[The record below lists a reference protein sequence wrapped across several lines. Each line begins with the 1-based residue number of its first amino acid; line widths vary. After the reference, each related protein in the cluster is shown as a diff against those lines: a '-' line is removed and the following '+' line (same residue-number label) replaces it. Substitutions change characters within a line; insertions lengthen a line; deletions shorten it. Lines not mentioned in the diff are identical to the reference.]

1 MTWNRPLL
9 LAKAKA
15 LAAHIS
21 ISIVLV
27 AIALALMLLR
37 WFPEP
42 LFTTDGGGTGLK
54 LLLVVDLVLGPL
66 LTFVVFNPQKA
77 RRLMVLDLTVIAL
90 LQLGAYGAG
99 LWSIHSVRVQA
110 VAYHEGQFQA
120 VTADTFADQTIEP
133 GSWQA
138 LGNRPPY
145 LVNVRDPKD
154 GDEAAGISAFG
165 FTQGLEP
172 YHLQFLYEPFAVV
185 APQLLPQGLS
195 LAALQ
200 LQQPELAKTA
210 ERWLARH
217 SDITAESARFFRV
230 QGFYGSAVLVL
241 DGEGSWRG
249 GFEGD
254 LRKPTPATPGKPGP
268 DKATA

>member
-1 MTWNRPLL
+1 MTWNRVLL

-27 AIALALMLLR
+27 AIALSLMLLR

-54 LLLVVDLVLGPL
+54 LLLLVDLVLGPL
-66 LTFVVFNPQKA
+66 LTFVVFNPTKA

-110 VAYHEGQFQA
+110 VAFYEGQFQA
-120 VTADTFADQTIEP
+120 VTADTFADQAIEP

-138 LGNRPPY
+138 LGERAPY
-145 LVNVRDPKD
+145 LVQVRAPKD
-154 GDEAAGISAFG
+154 GDEAAGMSAFG

-172 YHLQFLYEPFAVV
+172 YHLQFLYERFESA
-185 APQLLPQGLS
+185 APRQQGLS
-195 LAALQ
+195 LDELEAR
-200 LQQPELAKTA
+200 QPELAKA
-210 ERWLARH
+210 ARRWLASH
-217 SDITAESARFFRV
+217 SDLAAESARFFRV
-230 QGFYGSAVLVL
+230 QGFYGNAVLVL
-241 DGEGSWRG
+241 DGEGRWRG
-249 GFEGD
+249 GFEGE
-254 LRKPTPATPGKPGP
+254 LRDETPAGPARPGP

>member
-9 LAKAKA
+9 LAKIKA
-15 LAAHIS
+15 LGAHIS
-21 ISIVLV
+21 ISLVLV
-27 AIALALMLLR
+27 GIALALMLLR
-37 WFPEP
+37 WFPAP

-54 LLLVVDLVLGPL
+54 LLLLVDLVLGPL
-66 LTFVVFNPQKA
+66 LNLA
-77 RRLMVLDLTVIAL
+77 VIAL

-110 VAYHEGQFQA
+110 VAFYQGQFQA

-138 LGNRPPY
+138 LGETAPY
-145 LVNVRDPKD
+145 LVHVRDPKD
-154 GDEAAGISAFG
+154 GDEAAGVTAFG

-172 YHLQFLYEPFAVV
+172 YHLQFLDERFDRA
-185 APQLLPQGLS
+185 APQHLQQGLS
-195 LAALQ
+195 LSTLQ
-200 LQQPELAKTA
+200 TQQPELARAA
-210 ERWLARH
+210 ERWLAKH
-217 SDITAESARFFRV
+217 SDIAADSARFFRV

-241 DGEGSWRG
+241 DGQGRWRG
-249 GFEGD
+249 GFEGE
-254 LRKPTPATPGKPGP
+254 LRKPAPAGPAKPGP

>member
-133 GSWQA
+133 GSWQV

-154 GDEAAGISAFG
+154 GDEAAGILTECVVVRHCERRQVGRLLRPLGGAG
-165 FTQGLEP
+165 HGDVGER
-172 YHLQFLYEPFAVV
+172 FLGT
-185 APQLLPQGLS
+185 L
-195 LAALQ
+195 
-200 LQQPELAKTA
+200 K
-210 ERWLARH
+210 ARH
-217 SDITAESARFFRV
+217 HHHQRSNRPS
-230 QGFYGSAVLVL
+230 Q
-241 DGEGSWRG
+241 
-249 GFEGD
+249 
-254 LRKPTPATPGKPGP
+254 
-268 DKATA
+268 